1 MSGRWQRQEREIAR
15 ALGTRP
21 QPERG
26 VGEPAIRL
34 PGWAVLVKTRA
45 TVPAW
50 LWAALDQAA
59 RDIDAGERP
68 AVVISDVVQGRKARR
83 LVLLDPAAL
92 LVNTLVMLGSAIGPA
107 PHTLVGDTRQGVNLF
122 AALVGETAK
131 GRKGTSESGPRR
143 LAGEADPD
151 WLARVVAGL
160 SSGEGLIHSVRDPV
174 RKDDPIPGP

>member
-21 QPERG
+21 RPERG

-59 RDIDAGERP
+59 RHAEEGERP
-68 AVVISDVVQGRKARR
+68 AVVVSDVVQGRKARR
-83 LVLLDPAAL
+83 LVLLDFDQWR
-92 LVNTLVMLGSAIGPA
+92 V
-107 PHTLVGDTRQGVNLF
+107 LVGADDAVRSADEAQFPPGNQ
-122 AALVGETAK
+122 AK
-131 GRKGTSESGPRR
+131 
-143 LAGEADPD
+143 
-151 WLARVVAGL
+151 
-160 SSGEGLIHSVRDPV
+160 
-174 RKDDPIPGP
+174 PG